1 MLAASSRIN
10 ARCVCVR
17 LTRGTS
23 GFPMQRDASRA
34 PPTTAMKC
42 PGSGRPRLVRGCQ
55 GQRRGVANQAVDR
68 QCPCVGIDLR
78 NAQLREDEEAFDR
91 RHCGREHVRLE
102 RNTAERRIRIEYR
115 MRWRRPTGKKCHA
128 DATGPRISEFPTAQ
142 LLAYQVWPNRRKARL
157 VRLSIR
163 PGAWS

>member
-1 MLAASSRIN
+1 M
-10 ARCVCVR
+10 
-17 LTRGTS
+17 
-23 GFPMQRDASRA
+23 
-34 PPTTAMKC
+34 
-42 PGSGRPRLVRGCQ
+42 
-55 GQRRGVANQAVDR
+55 
-68 QCPCVGIDLR
+68 R
-78 NAQLREDEEAFDR
+78 NAKVREDEEAFDR
-91 RHCGREHVRLE
+91 RHCGRELVRLE

-115 MRWRRPTGKKCHA
+115 MRWRRPTGKRCHA